1 MGKNS
6 LQGKCHPLIAV
17 TLLLSLCMA
26 CASDPNLKPALPAAV
41 PVTSMVLSPGDE
53 IEIKFAYA
61 EQFNELQAIRPDGKI
76 ELQFLGEVQAAG
88 KTPAQLREEL
98 KDRFAAHLKHPQ
110 LALIVR
116 NFNEQRVY
124 VGGEVNTPGMIPM
137 PNRMTALE
145 AIMEAGGF
153 DFESARTSTVI
164 IMRHDPDGKRQG
176 YVVDLKPN
184 LEGVQ
189 ADAFYLQPRDIVF
202 VPRTT
207 IRKYNQ
213 WVEQYIEGIIPDVGL
228 TFGRTLGRTSFGY
241 DTSD

>member
-1 MGKNS
+1 MRKKTV
-6 LQGKCHPLIAV
+6 QRKWYAFIAV
-17 TLLLSLCMA
+17 TMVMSLCAA
-26 CASDPNLKPALPAAV
+26 CASDPNLKPALPLAA
-41 PVTSMVLSPGDE
+41 PVTSVFLSPGDE

-61 EQFNELQAIRPDGKI
+61 EQFNELQTIRPDGKI
-76 ELQFLGEVQAAG
+76 ELQFLGEVQVAG

-98 KDRFAAHLKHPQ
+98 KERFATHLKHPQ
-110 LALIVR
+110 LAVIVR

-153 DFESARTSTVI
+153 DFENARTSTVI
-164 IMRHDPDGKRQG
+164 IMRHDPEGKRQG
-176 YVVDLKPN
+176 YIVDLEPN
-184 LEGVQ
+184 LEGVL

-213 WVEQYIEGIIPDVGL
+213 WVDQYIEGVIPDVGL
-228 TFGRTLGRTSFGY
+228 TFGRSLGRTSFGY